1 MDMASLRSA
10 ASSLPPLT
18 KFAIGMAI
26 ILVVPALTRRVRLP
40 PIVGLLLTGVVLGPH
55 AVGLFGEDRP
65 VVEFLADLG
74 KLLLMLF
81 AGLEVDLTL
90 FRRQRNRSL
99 AFGLLTTLIPL
110 LLGTVAGLGLGYSI
124 IPAIVIGSLL
134 ASHTLLG
141 VPIIQRLGMARREP
155 ITVTVGATALSD
167 TLSLVVFAICIP
179 AYEGNLSVAA
189 LALQIVEIVAFVP
202 LILVG
207 LGRLTSYLLPRV
219 TEEDAQFV
227 LLLGI
232 MAVTGALA
240 QLINLPGIVGAF
252 LAGLAINESL
262 QARAVKEKLAFV
274 ANSFFIPIFFITIG
288 FLIDPREFVH
298 SVVDN
303 FPVVAAILIA
313 LLAGKW
319 IAAEGTGRAFGYSTA
334 SRRTMWS
341 LTLPQVAATLAAAL
355 VAFHIVDHAGRRLL
369 DTRILNAILV
379 MVLTTSILGPLLTQ
393 RFATRMRAEESA
405 AAD

>member
-1 MDMASLRSA
+1 MDIESLRSA

-26 ILVVPALTRRVRLP
+26 ILVVPALARRVRLP
-40 PIVGLLLTGVVLGPH
+40 PVVGLLLSGVVVGPH
-55 AVGLFGEDRP
+55 ALGIFGNDRP

-90 FRRQRNRSL
+90 FRQQRNRSF
-99 AFGLLTTLIPL
+99 AFGLVTTLIPL

-134 ASHTLLG
+134 ASHTLLA
-141 VPIIQRLGMARREP
+141 VPIIQQLGMIRREP
-155 ITVTVGATALSD
+155 ITVTVGATAFSD
-167 TLSLVVFAICIP
+167 TLSLVIFAICIP
-179 AYEGNLSVAA
+179 AFEGNLSVSA

-207 LGRLTSYLLPRV
+207 LGWLTSYLLERV
-219 TEEDAQFV
+219 REEDAQFV
-227 LLLGI
+227 LILGI
-232 MAVTGALA
+232 MAVTGVLA
-240 QLINLPGIVGAF
+240 RLISLPGIVGAF
-252 LAGLAINESL
+252 LTGLAINESV
-262 QARAVKEKLAFV
+262 RDRTVKEKLAFI
-274 ANSFFIPIFFITIG
+274 ANSFFIPIFFVAIG
-288 FLIDPREFVH
+288 FLIDPLEFVH
-298 SVVDN
+298 SVLDN
-303 FPVVAAILIA
+303 FPTVAAILIA
-313 LLAGKW
+313 LLVGKW

-334 SRRTMWS
+334 ARRTMWS
-341 LTLPQVAATLAAAL
+341 LTLPQVAATLAATL
-355 VAFHIVDHAGRRLL
+355 VAFHIVDPAGERLL
-369 DTRILNAILV
+369 DTRILNAVLV

-393 RFATRMRAEESA
+393 HFATRMRAEASA